1 MARLLVHVEGET
13 EEEFVDELLAAYLL
27 GRGFSL
33 VTARLLGNP
42 CPRAGRG
49 GIRGWEASLR
59 DIVRHLKEDRRVFT
73 ALMVDFYGMPGD
85 WPGRLEV
92 ARLHGDAEKASF
104 IEARIVDAVQREL
117 GGRFD
122 SRRLVPLV
130 MMHEFEALLFSD
142 PEKLA
147 ASLYRPE
154 LAEQFVSIRNG
165 FASPEEINDSLES
178 APSKRILKLYPR
190 YEKPLGGALA
200 AIEIGLE
207 TMRSECQHFNDWL
220 SRLERIPAEL
230 AADR

>member
-1 MARLLVHVEGET
+1 
-13 EEEFVDELLAAYLL
+13 
-27 GRGFSL
+27 
-33 VTARLLGNP
+33 
-42 CPRAGRG
+42 
-49 GIRGWEASLR
+49 
-59 DIVRHLKEDRRVFT
+59 
-73 ALMVDFYGMPGD
+73 
-85 WPGRLEV
+85 
-92 ARLHGDAEKASF
+92 
-104 IEARIVDAVQREL
+104 
-117 GGRFD
+117 
-122 SRRLVPLV
+122 

-154 LAEQFVSIRNG
+154 LAEQFASIRNG